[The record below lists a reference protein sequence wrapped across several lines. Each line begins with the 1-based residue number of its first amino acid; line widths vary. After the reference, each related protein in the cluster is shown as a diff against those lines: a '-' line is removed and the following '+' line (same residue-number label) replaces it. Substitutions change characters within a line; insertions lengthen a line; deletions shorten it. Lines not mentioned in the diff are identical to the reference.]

1 MAGVATMARIHHRNV
16 RRIFD
21 HMLDKRNKRL
31 LILSELCGAG
41 SLWSLNAEFCLT
53 LGRPSTNFIEDTFVQ
68 LVIAIQYIHRHL
80 DGPMKRRPLIIDPK
94 SVYFTDGGILKID
107 LVRILICSQEP
118 EVRRFL
124 LRSSYDSEDAA
135 ERSSDLTW
143 YLAPETRTSR
153 FFTEKSSIY
162 SAGNI
167 VRELIVPWGWKK
179 SDPHLTDPSI
189 SSPLDTSSG
198 FFRLSLELLELLNWS
213 CCKTQRDRPSS
224 EQLLDKM
231 TRMGFVQRA
240 EQRQGVVRL
249 DDGST
254 LLMKAVRE
262 DDSTSARLHIGQ
274 AGLSN
279 NDGLTALMIAA
290 ILNRAAVAKMLL
302 KRESFFTAEK
312 FVLRGW
318 HFSDCTALM
327 LGAAHGSID
336 VCRLLRPIE
345 GGIQTSKGWTALMY
359 AAGCKQI
366 ATTAMLLQTEA
377 GLCTNQLSDFGRGF
391 TALMS
396 AAYNDSQD
404 TCRLLASKEA
414 NMFTT
419 LDNKKYPGWSALV
432 FAAAV
437 CSLRCTRILIEY
449 EAEKFG
455 ILALQSVGKLNK
467 KKALEEQKLLVY
479 QKLLDHV
486 TRQRDTNLTDSSSN
500 SLQRLSK
507 STYVCAIGGRK
518 GSVIK
523 QCTKCS
529 SPS

>member
-21 HMLDKRNKRL
+21 HILDKRNKRL

-41 SLWSLNAEFCLT
+41 SLWFLNAEFCLT
-53 LGRPSTNFIEDTFVQ
+53 LGRPLTSFIEDTFVQ
-68 LVIAIQYIHRHL
+68 LVIAIQYIHRRL

-94 SVYFTDGGILKID
+94 SVYFTDGGILKVD
-107 LVRILICSQEP
+107 LVRILICSQES
-118 EVRRFL
+118 EVHRFL
-124 LRSSYDSEDAA
+124 FGSSCDSEGAA
-135 ERSSDLTW
+135 EQSSDLTW

-162 SAGNI
+162 SIGNI
-167 VRELIVPWGWKK
+167 VRELIVSWGWKK
-179 SDPHLTDPSI
+179 SDPRLTSSSI
-189 SSPLDTSSG
+189 LSPLDVSSG
-198 FFRLSLELLELLNWS
+198 PFKLSLELLELLNWS

-240 EQRQGVVRL
+240 EHRQGVVRL
-249 DDGST
+249 SGGYT
-254 LLMKAVRE
+254 LLMKAVKE
-262 DDSTSARLHIGQ
+262 DDFVSARLHISQ
-274 AGLSN
+274 VGLSN

-290 ILNRAAVAKMLL
+290 ILNRATVAKMLV
-302 KRESFFTAEK
+302 KQESFFTAEK
-312 FVLRGW
+312 FTLRRW
-318 HFSDCTALM
+318 RFSDCTALM

-345 GGIQTSKGWTALMY
+345 GGIQTSRGWTALMY

-366 ATTAMLLQTEA
+366 ATTTMLLQVEA

-437 CSLRCTRILIEY
+437 CSLSCTRILVEY
-449 EAEKFG
+449 EVEKFG
-455 ILALQSVGKLNK
+455 ILALQNVGKLNQK
-467 KKALEEQKLLVY
+467 KVLEGQKVLVY
-479 QKLLDHV
+479 QKILDYI
-486 TRQRDTNLTDSSSN
+486 TRQKGTNLTDSLPS
-500 SLQRLSK
+500 SLQRLSR
-507 STYVCAIGGRK
+507 STYVCAASGKK

-523 QCTKCS
+523 QCTKYDS
-529 SPS
+529 SF